1 MKPGARDPASSP
13 PSQEVPSL
21 GRGGAGGFQA
31 GLALGPPRQQTS
43 AAELQSGQAWSGE
56 TGCLAA
62 TSPRPSQALGGT
74 TWLLRAESSVWRW
87 GQGTCPPHTRPVPVQ
102 PPVPPCPRPGLGVAA
117 SLSHQLVAAG
127 SCERSLEGDAHSTHA
142 GTHAARQAE
151 GTQGPGRPRR
161 GKPGRTGKRAGTVRE
176 RGAPSKTQRFDP
188 WLGNS
193 HAARKK

>member
-1 MKPGARDPASSP
+1 M
-13 PSQEVPSL
+13 E
-21 GRGGAGGFQA
+21 RGDGV
-31 GLALGPPRQQTS
+31 L
-43 AAELQSGQAWSGE
+43 SGH
-56 TGCLAA
+56 LA
-62 TSPRPSQALGGT
+62 TSQPGPGRNHMAAQGRVFCLEMGPGHLPTPHTPS
-74 TWLLRAESSVWRW
+74 
-87 GQGTCPPHTRPVPVQ
+87 TCPAAGP
-102 PPVPPCPRPGLGVAA
+102 PPCPRPGLGVAA